1 MKSLALKV
9 NLNEMEKMLRFLK
22 DSNLLI
28 NNLRI
33 IKNDGKAF
41 IPVSECPEGYECE
54 YMEFQEIKKIKS
66 YQDLLSLP
74 ENLKRILP
82 RSYDRIGDIIVLK
95 LRDELYP
102 YKREIGEALLK
113 FHKGCKTVA
122 IDKGVMGEFRIRDLE
137 VIAGDGL
144 ETIHVENGV
153 KIYVDLSKAY
163 FSPRL
168 GGERLRVLRK
178 VGDNEIILDMFAGV
192 GPFSLLLAKFRKVT
206 VYSIDKNIYAIE
218 LLKKSMEINHLKNI
232 VPITGDVI
240 DVVPKLGNF
249 DRIIMNFPTKSLD
262 YLDLAL
268 SSIKKNGFIH
278 LYTLQENIENTI
290 NGIILKN
297 RSIRIHE
304 YGIVHGY
311 SPKENIYYID
321 IQVV

>member
-1 MKSLALKV
+1 MKALALKV
-9 NLNEMEKMLRFLK
+9 NLNEMEKMLRILK
-22 DSNLLI
+22 ESGLLI

-113 FHKGCKTVA
+113 FHKGCKMVA

-178 VGDNEIILDMFAGV
+178 VGDNEKILDMFAGV

-218 LLKKSMEINHLKNI
+218 LLKKSMELNHLKNI
-232 VPITGDVI
+232 VPIAGDVI

-249 DRIIMNFPTKSLD
+249 DRIIMNFPTKSLE

-278 LYTLQENIENTI
+278 LYTLQENIEDTI

-297 RSIRIHE
+297 RSIRIQE